1 MLVLT
6 DSMDREKKLDIL
18 KMIDLS
24 GARIIANESFGLSA
38 QMYKEDDPELYE
50 FLVKNIN
57 VNDFIEEIFVDLYA
71 KYFTHPEIKEL
82 IKFYESPVGKKYI
95 NVSPQLMR
103 EATLKAEEYM
113 KKKLEEFMD

>member
-1 MLVLT
+1 MLGLT
-6 DSMDREKKLDIL
+6 DNIERKKKLDIL

-38 QMYKEDDPELYE
+38 QIYKEEDPELYE

-57 VNDFIEEIFVDLYA
+57 VNEFIEEIFVDLYA

-82 IKFYESPVGKKYI
+82 INFYESPVGQKYI
-95 NVSPQLMR
+95 NISPQLMR
-103 EATLKAEEYM
+103 EAALKAEEYM
-113 KKKLEEFMD
+113 KKKLEDFME